1 MKLFLCRPNTTL
13 PFSHIIKQAVS
24 TAAYYYF
31 IVALRWKGKA
41 GGVGDWKTNR
51 LSFLIHEATAAT
63 LTTDWLIFQ
72 TWKIQLQEQNINSTR
87 ESRQRRLCLCN
98 RSELTGEKFYHPFS
112 VRGTLGLSYAKSSHR
127 YLDWISC
134 PRWLVVRKL
143 NVPRKEEEQDPNP
156 SHDHAASGR

>member
-24 TAAYYYF
+24 TAAYYYYYF

-63 LTTDWLIFQ
+63 LTTD
-72 TWKIQLQEQNINSTR
+72 
-87 ESRQRRLCLCN
+87 
-98 RSELTGEKFYHPFS
+98 
-112 VRGTLGLSYAKSSHR
+112 
-127 YLDWISC
+127 
-134 PRWLVVRKL
+134 
-143 NVPRKEEEQDPNP
+143 
-156 SHDHAASGR
+156 